1 MISLP
6 SYRFRFLGEWLF
18 LACCLVMAGGV
29 VAWSLFEEYQAV
41 GRREQQHLAAQAQ
54 VVEANLGRQLD
65 ALNRTLNNVVQ
76 NAPVWRKQNTI
87 VAAGTLRLKAF
98 ADAMVGV
105 RSFSIM
111 DKHGVIQASSRTDLI
126 GRGFADRPYFQTVL
140 NQPDLTTLY
149 VNAPFKT
156 EQNIWLLTVARMIPG
171 KDGGFD
177 GLVIASLDPEE
188 FRILLSSVNYS
199 PDMMTGL
206 AHGDGVHF
214 MMMPERKS
222 LAGTNLVQTEPLFN
236 RYKHAGLNATV
247 LSGFVVAL
255 NEERM
260 VALRTIQ
267 PARLNMDKALIV
279 GVSRSTKTL
288 YSGWYSTVK
297 IWGSAYA
304 ILALFSTVMLAI
316 WQRRRQRE
324 TENAARAATAL
335 REQNTKLEAANV
347 QLEAQRAQLHA
358 LAFLDGL
365 TGIANRRHFNERLQK
380 EWRDC
385 RRHQTH
391 LTLLMIDIDHFKLFN
406 DHYGH
411 QAGDDCLKLVAK
423 SLQERLWRAH
433 DVVAR
438 YGGEE
443 FVCLLPN
450 CEPVHAKAKAEQLRM
465 AIEALGIPH
474 VASPVNGM
482 VTISIGI
489 ASQVPE
495 NNSYPEQLLSAAD
508 KALYA
513 AKVAGRN
520 CAVVDEGVSL
530 DSQAMAD

>member
-18 LACCLVMAGGV
+18 LACCLVLAGGV
-29 VAWSLFEEYQAV
+29 VAWSLFEEHQAV
-41 GRREQQHLAAQAQ
+41 DHREQLHLAAQAQ
-54 VVEANLGRQLD
+54 VVEANIGRQLD
-65 ALNRTLNNVVQ
+65 ALSRTLNNVIQ
-76 NAPVWRKQNTI
+76 NVPTWHKQNTVV
-87 VAAGTLRLKAF
+87 VAGSLRLKAF
-98 ADAMVGV
+98 ADAMVGI

-111 DKHGVIQASSRTDLI
+111 DKHGVIRASSRTDLI

-140 NQPDLTTLY
+140 KQPDPSTLY

-171 KDGGFD
+171 KDGHFD

-214 MMMPERKS
+214 MMMPERKH
-222 LAGTNLVQTEPLFN
+222 LVGTNLSQAEPLFN
-236 RYKHAGLNATV
+236 RYKQSGLSAMVMT
-247 LSGFVVAL
+247 GFSPAL

-260 VALRTIQ
+260 VALRTIR
-267 PARLNMDKALIV
+267 PAALNMDKALIV
-279 GVSRSTKTL
+279 GVSRSTETL
-288 YSGWYSTVK
+288 YSGWYSMVQV
-297 IWGSAYA
+297 WGSVYA

-324 TENAARAATAL
+324 TESAARAAAAL
-335 REQNTKLEAANV
+335 REQNTKLAEANV
-347 QLEAQRAQLHA
+347 QLEAQSAQLHA
-358 LAFLDGL
+358 LAFQDGL

-474 VASPVNGM
+474 AASPVNGM

-489 ASQVPE
+489 ATQVPGS
-495 NNSYPEQLLSAAD
+495 NSYPEQLLSAAD

-520 CAVVDEGVSL
+520 RAVADENTNL
-530 DSQAMAD
+530 DPQAIAD

>member
-6 SYRFRFLGEWLF
+6 SYRFRFLSEWLS
-18 LACCLVMAGGV
+18 LACCLVLAGGL
-29 VAWSLFEEYQAV
+29 VAWSLLEEHQAV
-41 GRREQQHLAAQAQ
+41 GHREQLHLTAQAQ

-65 ALNRTLNNVVQ
+65 ALNRTLDNVIDSVPAWHEQ
-76 NAPVWRKQNTI
+76 NRLTADGN
-87 VAAGTLRLKAF
+87 LRLKAF

-105 RSFSIM
+105 RTFSIM
-111 DKHGVIQASSRTDLI
+111 DKRGVIQASSRTDLI
-126 GRGFADRPYFQTVL
+126 GRRFADRPYFQTVL

-156 EQNIWLLTVARMIPG
+156 EQNIWLLTITRMIPG
-171 KDGGFD
+171 KDGRFD

-214 MMMPERKS
+214 MMMPERKH
-222 LAGTNLVQTEPLFN
+222 LVGTNLVQTEALFN
-236 RYKHAGLNATV
+236 RYKHSGLSATV
-247 LSGFVVAL
+247 MSGFVAVL

-267 PARLNMDKALIV
+267 PAALNMNKALIV

-288 YSGWYSTVK
+288 YSGWYSMVK
-297 IWGSAYA
+297 VWGSAYA

-316 WQRRRQRE
+316 WQRRRQRAIE
-324 TENAARAATAL
+324 SAAHAAAVL
-335 REQNTKLEAANV
+335 REKNTKLEEVNT
-347 QLEAQRAQLHA
+347 QLEAQSAQLHA
-358 LAFLDGL
+358 LAFQDGL

-380 EWRDC
+380 AWRDC
-385 RRHQTH
+385 RRHQSH
-391 LTLLMIDIDHFKLFN
+391 LALLMIDIDHFKLFN

-495 NNSYPEQLLSAAD
+495 SAYYPEQLLSAAD

-513 AKVAGRN
+513 AKSAGRN
-520 CAVVDEGVSL
+520 CAVVDTSVSL